1 MGPFLKNEN
10 ENFLIITFYVIGL
23 ISIFNLFLE
32 KVYHNAF
39 INTLYLKAY
48 QSL

>member
-1 MGPFLKNEN
+1 MGPLLKN

-23 ISIFNLFLE
+23 ISILFLE